1 MMTLYVKTGCPHCKK
16 VLDYAEAN
24 SIQFELKNVAE
35 PGIYEELVKIGGK
48 RQEPF
53 LIDHEAAVSMYE
65 ADNIVA
71 YLDQKVHQG

>member
-16 VLDYAEAN
+16 VLDYAAEN
-24 SIQFELKNVAE
+24 SIQFELKNVAD
-35 PGIYEELVKIGGK
+35 PGVYEELVSIGGK

-65 ADNIVA
+65 AADIIA